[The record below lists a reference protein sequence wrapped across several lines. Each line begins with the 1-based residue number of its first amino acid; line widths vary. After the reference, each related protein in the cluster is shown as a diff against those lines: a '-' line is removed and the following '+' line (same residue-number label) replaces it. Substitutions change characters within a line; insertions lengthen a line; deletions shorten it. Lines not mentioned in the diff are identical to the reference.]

1 MPQDVVVIAGHAPAP
16 LQEAAAISVAAAVVP
31 GVQDC
36 ARQPVV
42 LPKNWQ
48 RAVPAA
54 LLAVLL
60 PAQRPF
66 MPHVI
71 GFATATHAVA
81 GSGSATPAAIAVHV
95 PTAPARRQDSQVPP
109 QALLQQTPG
118 LPSTR

>member
-1 MPQDVVVIAGHAPAP
+1 MTGHAPAP
-16 LQEAAAISVAAAVVP
+16 LHEAATISVAAAVVP

-71 GFATATHAVA
+71 GLATATHAVA
-81 GSGSATPAAIAVHV
+81 MSGSAAPAATPVHV
-95 PTAPARRQDSQVPP
+95 PMDPARRHDSQVPP

-118 LPSTR
+118 LPSVR